1 MTKPLSFQNTTKRAK
16 STERR
21 SGGARRELVRVPALD
36 WPTKLFNDDANLA
49 ELKAEEFE
57 LQWGPAAMA
66 WGHQSPEMYIL
77 AAA

>member
-1 MTKPLSFQNTTKRAK
+1 MNQAFSFPNTTKRAK
-16 STERR
+16 ST
-21 SGGARRELVRVPALD
+21 ARRALVRVPALG
-36 WPTKLFNDDANLA
+36 WRTNLFNDNANLA

-57 LQWGPAAMA
+57 LQRGPAAMA